1 MDLRS
6 LAAGEMTL
14 PHFVAWEDAM
24 TAIERMPIPFIAAI
38 NGHCLGGG
46 LQLALVCDYR
56 LAAADAVIGLPAVKE
71 CLIPSMALYR
81 LPRLIGAARA
91 REMILTGEPI
101 SAARAADYG
110 LLNQVVPASEF
121 ARALDECIGR
131 FLALPPTAVGVSK
144 APAGARLRPSLRR
157 TSAARWRRASASAS
171 TPPSTAPPW
180 TRSASGGRDPRDDPA
195 PTLLPTSVIGSHG
208 LPGWVWLAREALEA
222 GRLGATDVRELMEDA
237 TQVALLDQER
247 AGIDVLTTGEMGRVR
262 FIIGFY
268 DHLRGI
274 RTMEEP
280 RKLGQPHWDTN
291 TPFEVVE
298 RITAPAGLG
307 IVDEFKLARSL
318 TGRPLK
324 ATVPGPYTLMFPLR
338 LGGGYRDRDTLLAD
352 LVGIVNAECRAL
364 VAAGADFIQIDEPH
378 SGMYAGAAP
387 NFAQGVNRAVEG
399 VRAKIAVHVC
409 FGNLYGR
416 PFQPVRSYRN
426 VYPAI
431 HELTASQVV
440 LEYANRGMDDLA
452 LWKEFPTDKEL
463 GAGVIDVKA
472 FKAETAEEVAER
484 IRALLRYVAPDKL
497 WLNPDCGFWETPRWA
512 TRLKMAALVEG
523 ARHVRRELE
532 GSGLELRHFRWAL
545 SRLGRK
551 MS

>member
-1 MDLRS
+1 M
-6 LAAGEMTL
+6 
-14 PHFVAWEDAM
+14 
-24 TAIERMPIPFIAAI
+24 
-38 NGHCLGGG
+38 
-46 LQLALVCDYR
+46 
-56 LAAADAVIGLPAVKE
+56 
-71 CLIPSMALYR
+71 
-81 LPRLIGAARA
+81 
-91 REMILTGEPI
+91 
-101 SAARAADYG
+101 
-110 LLNQVVPASEF
+110 
-121 ARALDECIGR
+121 
-131 FLALPPTAVGVSK
+131 
-144 APAGARLRPSLRR
+144 
-157 TSAARWRRASASAS
+157 
-171 TPPSTAPPW
+171 TPPS
-180 TRSASGGRDPRDDPA
+180 
-195 PTLLPTSVIGSHG
+195 TLLPTSVIGSHG
-208 LPGWVWLAREALEA
+208 LPGWVWLAREALAA
-222 GRLGATDVRELMEDA
+222 GRMGATDVRELMEDA

-268 DHLRGI
+268 DHLKGI
-274 RTMEEP
+274 RTMDEP

-298 RITAPAGLG
+298 RVAAPAGLG

-318 TGRPLK
+318 TGKPLK

-338 LGGGYRDRDTLLAD
+338 LGGGYRDRDSLLAD

-378 SGMYAGAAP
+378 SGMYAGTAP
-387 NFAQGVNRAVEG
+387 NFTQGVNRAVEG
-399 VRAKIAVHVC
+399 VAAKIAVHVC

-431 HELTASQVV
+431 HELTASQIV

-497 WLNPDCGFWETPRWA
+497 WVNPDCGFWETPRWA
-512 TRLKMAALVEG
+512 TRLKMTALVEG
-523 ARHVRRELE
+523 ARLVRREL
-532 GSGLELRHFRWAL
+532 SMA
-545 SRLGRK
+545 
-551 MS
+551 